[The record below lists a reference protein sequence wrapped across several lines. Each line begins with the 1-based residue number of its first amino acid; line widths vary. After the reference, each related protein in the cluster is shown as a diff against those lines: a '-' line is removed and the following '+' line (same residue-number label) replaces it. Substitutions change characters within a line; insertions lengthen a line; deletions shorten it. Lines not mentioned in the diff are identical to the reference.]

1 MSLYKKYENGVNSY
15 GGNMSEEEINSRF
28 NVTEGNGKI
37 AKDLIA
43 DGTIQPGDVI
53 MWYNSGHTNAYAGN
67 NTWYDTGRNFTG
79 GYGSMEEYYFKTF
92 GPLTITY
99 YEDAPVWRILRI
111 K

>member
-28 NVTEGNGKI
+28 NVTEGNG
-37 AKDLIA
+37 
-43 DGTIQPGDVI
+43 
-53 MWYNSGHTNAYAGN
+53 
-67 NTWYDTGRNFTG
+67 
-79 GYGSMEEYYFKTF
+79 YGSIEEYYFKTF

-99 YEDAPVWRILRI
+99 YEDALVWRILRI